1 MKAMSKITLDALA
14 LAVSGTRSE
23 QGYAFINRE
32 AADKLVENG
41 LVEVNA
47 DLIEGDTIAARAT
60 DAGLA
65 HPSVTTDGV
74 DDTNTAN
81 GTEAENAANAAVAAQ
96 VVSGVISG
104 IEMPSVKRSGGGGRR
119 AQPEKYEFSKM
130 EEGHSFFVADKEDGT
145 PATKTLA
152 STVSGANERYSEVV
166 EGQTRKNRNGKEVPV
181 RRALRRFV
189 VRAVADGGP
198 WGFPGVSG
206 AGVWRVPVEEGTET
220 EQDAAE

>member
-1 MKAMSKITLDALA
+1 MKAMSKITLAALA

-23 QGYAFINRE
+23 QGYAFIDRE
-32 AADKLVENG
+32 AANKLIENG
-41 LVEVNA
+41 LVEVN
-47 DLIEGDTIAARAT
+47 DTLIEGDTIAARAT

-65 HPSVTTDGV
+65 HPSVATEGGESTDTT
-74 DDTNTAN
+74 N
-81 GTEAENAANAAVAAQ
+81 GNEAENEANAAVAAQ

-119 AQPEKYEFSKM
+119 PQPEKYEFSKM
-130 EEGHSFFVADKEDGT
+130 EIGHSFFVADKDDV

-166 EGQTRKNRNGKEVPV
+166 EGQTRLNRNKKEVPV

-189 VRAVADGGP
+189 VRAVADGAP

>member
-1 MKAMSKITLDALA
+1 MKAMSKITLAALA

-65 HPSVTTDGV
+65 HPSVATEATDLQTT
-74 DDTNTAN
+74 
-81 GTEAENAANAAVAAQ
+81 GTETENAANAAVAAQ

-119 AQPEKYEFSKM
+119 PQPEKYEFSKM

-166 EGQTRKNRNGKEVPV
+166 EGQTRLNRNKKEVPV
-181 RRALRRFV
+181 RRSLRRFV
-189 VRAVADGGP
+189 VRAVPDGAP

-220 EQDAAE
+220 DQDAAE